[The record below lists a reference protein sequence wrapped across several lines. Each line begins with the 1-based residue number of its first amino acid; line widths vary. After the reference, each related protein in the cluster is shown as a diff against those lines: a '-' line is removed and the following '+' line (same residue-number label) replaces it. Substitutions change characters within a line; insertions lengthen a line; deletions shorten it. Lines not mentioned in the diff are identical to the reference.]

1 MKFKSII
8 ALFLMVFS
16 MNSFAQ
22 DQAVVVIKKTVAVDT
37 SKYEIKYSL
46 KFKNSISDKKYE
58 SDDRIV
64 QIGKNYVKD
73 YSEILLHCDSIGTEC
88 IPKGKTFLGLQQEI
102 FPYEVLK
109 NNVEKKYNIQYRTFN
124 KLTISYDMPVKRQD
138 WQLVADTSITV
149 LGRHCNMAKL
159 NYAGRIYTA
168 WYAMDIPVHYGPFK
182 FEGLPGLIMKI
193 EDADEKYIWTVT
205 GISNKHEPINR
216 NVYQDTKV
224 TTPEKASLAVRKM
237 FKDPVAFSESTGTP
251 VYKFVHGKL
260 VRATGGEP
268 IPFEPIELE

>member
-8 ALFLMVFS
+8 ALFLLVFS

-73 YSEILLHCDSIGTEC
+73 YSEILFHCDSIGTEC

-109 NNVEKKYNIQYRTFN
+109 YNVEKKYNIQYRTFN

-149 LGRHCNMAKL
+149 LGHHCNMAKV
-159 NYAGRIYTA
+159 NYAGRTYTA

-193 EDADEKYIWTVT
+193 EDADKKYIWTVT

-224 TTPEKASLAVRKM
+224 TTPEKANLAVRKM

-260 VRATGGEP
+260 VRATGEP